1 MLLVDDLLASPVNG
15 LIWVFREIHKA
26 ATTEQ
31 ATRREN
37 IMAALSAL
45 YVSLEQEEITE
56 EEFDTQEQA
65 LLDELDAYDARADA
79 EEDEDDEDDED
90 DDDDDEDPDVE
101 DPDDGNPDDG
111 DLDDAN
117 ENGNAPDIRSMMS
130 AVGPAPEP
138 SENAGSLNPGSV
150 VQESASTEKTS
161 S

>member
-79 EEDEDDEDDED
+79 EEDEEDEEDEDD
-90 DDDDDEDPDVE
+90 E

>member
-79 EEDEDDEDDED
+79 EEDEDDEDD
-90 DDDDDEDPDVE
+90 DEDPY
-101 DPDDGNPDDG
+101 DGNPDDG

-130 AVGPAPEP
+130 AVGPAHEP
-138 SENAGSLNPGSV
+138 SENARSLNPGSV

>member
-79 EEDEDDEDDED
+79 EEDEDDD
-90 DDDDDEDPDVE
+90 DDE

-130 AVGPAPEP
+130 AVGPAHEP

>member
-79 EEDEDDEDDED
+79 EEDEDD
-90 DDDDDEDPDVE
+90 DDEDPDVE
-101 DPDDGNPDDG
+101 DPDDGNPDDR

-130 AVGPAPEP
+130 AVGPAHEP

>member
-79 EEDEDDEDDED
+79 EEDEDD
-90 DDDDDEDPDVE
+90 DDDEDPDVE

-130 AVGPAPEP
+130 AVGPAHEP

>member
-1 MLLVDDLLASPVNG
+1 LASPVNG

-79 EEDEDDEDDED
+79 EDDEDDED
-90 DDDDDEDPDVE
+90 DDENPYVE

>member
-79 EEDEDDEDDED
+79 EEDEDDED
-90 DDDDDEDPDVE
+90 PDVE
-101 DPDDGNPDDG
+101 DPDDGNPDDGNPDDG